1 MKFSS
6 RVRGLAE
13 SETLRL
19 FSEVAC
25 LRARGQ
31 DVVSLLEGEPDL
43 PAPAAA
49 LRATAQAL
57 RQGRTRYS
65 SSSGLLELKALIAR
79 KLTRENAVPA
89 GPENIL
95 IANGAKQALYETLQ
109 TLAGPGDEILIPSPC
124 WVTFPEAVKLAGAKP
139 VLVPTRAH
147 QLDVNALRKAVTAK
161 TKAIILNTPNNPTGA
176 VYPEAA
182 LRAVADLAERRGLT
196 IISDEAYERLVYD
209 GRRHRSVASLGKK
222 AFERTVTIQTL
233 SKSFSMTGFRVG
245 YLAAPVDFVQKA
257 SRLHG
262 HMTGNVCTF
271 VQHGAM
277 AALRLGPGEGERRRA
292 GYQKRRDLAYRLG
305 TKLFDC
311 LKPRGGL
318 FLFADVRRYLGS
330 KHKDSAALA
339 GYLLREAKVAV
350 VPGSAFGAEGFVR
363 ISFSGSEQDLRQG
376 FARMERAL

>member
-1 MKFSS
+1 M
-6 RVRGLAE
+6 
-13 SETLRL
+13 
-19 FSEVAC
+19 
-25 LRARGQ
+25 
-31 DVVSLLEGEPDL
+31 
-43 PAPAAA
+43 
-49 LRATAQAL
+49 
-57 RQGRTRYS
+57 
-65 SSSGLLELKALIAR
+65 
-79 KLTRENAVPA
+79 
-89 GPENIL
+89 
-95 IANGAKQALYETLQ
+95 
-109 TLAGPGDEILIPSPC
+109 LIPSPC

-277 AALRLGPGEGERRRA
+277 AALRLGPRA
-292 GYQKRRDLAYRLG
+292 
-305 TKLFDC
+305 
-311 LKPRGGL
+311 
-318 FLFADVRRYLGS
+318 
-330 KHKDSAALA
+330 SAAA
-339 GYLLREAKVAV
+339 RAIRKDGTW
-350 VPGSAFGAEGFVR
+350 PTGWVR
-363 ISFSGSEQDLRQG
+363 NSSTV
-376 FARMERAL
+376 